1 MKKVE
6 LFTNAINAL
15 VEREPNEVY
24 TLMRKYSYDLPDRGK
39 NSNLSKA
46 VQSEMAT
53 NTALSADIVVM
64 MKRTINQ
71 SNFEGGDTGNII
83 SSALQG
89 IGMITNTWQNTAQ
102 IKANATMYAADKSI
116 EKSMTP
122 LQLAGLVF
130 GGIVI
135 LIIGAVVVVKA
146 AH

>member
-24 TLMRKYSYDLPDRGK
+24 ALMRKYNYDLPDRGK